1 MTGTIY
7 VMPNSFPSIEFASLD
22 ELCAKI
28 TEISA
33 PWDTCW
39 FRGRT
44 SPDYTL
50 SPTLFRDASLKRREG
65 YLSVE
70 FRRRAHRRMPE
81 LSSRFDWLCAMQHH
95 GLPTRLLDWTES
107 LSVATYFSIGDVSW
121 LSARPTIWMLDPF
134 ALSSLTGSDSVIP
147 IATDVRVEANAD
159 IAFCDDWDQ
168 SEKIVSQIPLPVAPN
183 FLFDRIAAQ
192 NGTFTIHGTDVRPVE
207 TILFERKKTA
217 LFKFVASPQRVTE
230 IVNSIRLL
238 RPSPDAIFPDIDG
251 MKTYL
256 V

>member
-1 MTGTIY
+1 MARD
-7 VMPNSFPSIEFASLD
+7 FPSTEFSSLD

-28 TEISA
+28 TAISA
-33 PWDTCW
+33 EWDTSW
-39 FRGRT
+39 FRGCI
-44 SPDYTL
+44 SPDYCL
-50 SPTLFRDASLKRREG
+50 SPTLFREEFQKKREG

-70 FRRRAHRRMPE
+70 FRRRAHRRMPG

-107 LSVATYFSIGDVSW
+107 LSVAAYFSIGDVDWS
-121 LSARPTIWMLDPF
+121 SARPTIWMLDPF
-134 ALSSLTGSDSVIP
+134 ALSSLTDNDTNIP
-147 IATDVRVEANAD
+147 IATDDRVDANAD
-159 IAFCDDWDQ
+159 IAFCDDWAQ
-168 SEKIVSQIPLPVAPN
+168 SAKLVSEIPLPVAPN

-192 NGTFTIHGTDVRPVE
+192 NGTFTIHGTDTRPIE
-207 TILFERKKTA
+207 TILLERQQNA
-217 LFKFVASPQRVTE
+217 LVKFVANPNRVTE

-238 RPSPDAIFPDIDG
+238 RPSSDAIFPDIDG